1 MMSLLHTYANPARLM
16 RLLPALQKVFGFLTP
31 ILLVGGLYAAL
42 VMSPPDYQQGE
53 TVRIMY
59 VHVPSA
65 WMALFIYAGMTVAA
79 LSSVIWRHRVAD
91 IYIRAVAP
99 VGAAFTLIC
108 LITGSLWGQPMWGTW
123 WVWDARLTSVL
134 ILFLI
139 YLGYI
144 ALVQSFDDEDK
155 GLTVG
160 RYLVL
165 IGSINLPIIKYSVEW
180 WNTLHQ
186 PASISRLQSPAI
198 DPAMLPPLLLMALA
212 FLSLFIFLAA
222 LRLET
227 ALLLKKGVQR

>member
-1 MMSLLHTYANPARLM
+1 
-16 RLLPALQKVFGFLTP
+16 
-31 ILLVGGLYAAL
+31 
-42 VMSPPDYQQGE
+42 
-53 TVRIMY
+53 
-59 VHVPSA
+59 
-65 WMALFIYAGMTVAA
+65 
-79 LSSVIWRHRVAD
+79 
-91 IYIRAVAP
+91 
-99 VGAAFTLIC
+99 
-108 LITGSLWGQPMWGTW
+108 MWGTW